1 MKFKFY
7 LESIAGIDILPMIS
21 LLFFFAFFIAMTVYV
36 VTMKKELVDE
46 ISNLPLNDSDVNKYV
61 SK

>member
-46 ISNLPLNDSDVNKYV
+46 ISNLPLNDSDVNKFV

>member
-46 ISNLPLNDSDVNKYV
+46 ISNLPLNDNDVNKYV